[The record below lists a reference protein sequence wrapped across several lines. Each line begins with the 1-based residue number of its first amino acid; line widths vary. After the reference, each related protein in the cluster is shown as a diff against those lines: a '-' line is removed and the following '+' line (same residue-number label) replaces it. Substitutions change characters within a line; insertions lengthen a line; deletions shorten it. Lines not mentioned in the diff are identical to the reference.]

1 MKPKLRSLA
10 LFFILGMLAL
20 VNLALQNPAPLFQ
33 DVTPTPVVSPTPLGS
48 TSQPEVT
55 NGIAFLGILIF
66 AVIVFSIAL
75 HLRNLRAAKH

>member
-1 MKPKLRSLA
+1 
-10 LFFILGMLAL
+10 
-20 VNLALQNPAPLFQ
+20 
-33 DVTPTPVVSPTPLGS
+33 VSPTPLGS